1 MKRIVLTFGLIAGGI
16 LSAMMFA
23 TIPFMDKIGN
33 DKGEVIGYTTMVL
46 AFLMVFFGI
55 RSYRDTVAGGAISF
69 GRAFAVGIQIT
80 LIACVCYVASWEI
93 IYYKMMPDF
102 ADKYAARV
110 VEKTK
115 ASGATQAQVAETTRK
130 MDEFKA
136 MYKNP
141 LINVA
146 MTFVEPFP
154 VGLLITLACAG
165 VLRRKRKT
173 VELGANVL
181 SGANAP

>member
-1 MKRIVLTFGLIAGGI
+1 MKRVVLTFGLIAGAI

-23 TIPFMDKIGN
+23 TIPFMEQIGN
-33 DKGEVIGYTTMVL
+33 DRGEVIGYTTMVL

-55 RSYRDTVAGGAISF
+55 RSYRDNVAGGTISF

-80 LIACVCYVASWEI
+80 LIACVCYVASWEV

-115 ASGATQAQVAETTRK
+115 ASGATQAQIAETTRK

-141 LINVA
+141 FINVA
-146 MTFVEPFP
+146 MTFAEPFP
-154 VGLLITLACAG
+154 VGLVITLVCAG
-165 VLRRKRKT
+165 VLRRRRKAPDAD
-173 VELGANVL
+173 ANVL
-181 SGANAP
+181 FGTGAS